1 MKTNKTDDIWT
12 HISLK
17 VFLHNMEITG
27 MNDDISKFFWS
38 VPVTF
43 FSAGAPTPISST
55 MLTYVRFACSANFW
69 KYRRYLT
76 IVDASLAFA
85 GIGGKYFS

>member
-1 MKTNKTDDIWT
+1 MKTNKTDDIWI

-38 VPVTF
+38 VPVIF

-55 MLTYVRFACSANFW
+55 MLTYFRW

-76 IVDASLAFA
+76 IMDASLTFA